1 MKRFNET
8 IGDVMYNLNEKSN
21 NLFSI
26 ALIENLI
33 QVYKTE
39 IKRLEKLDNKATS
52 NMYESQ
58 VTIYETVI
66 EDLEKTIKSLK

>member
-1 MKRFNET
+1 MKKFNEV
-8 IGDVMYNLNEKSN
+8 IGDVMYSLNENSK

-39 IKRLEKLDNKATS
+39 KKRLEKLDNKVTS
-52 NMYESQ
+52 NIYESQ
-58 VTIYETVI
+58 ITIYETVI
-66 EDLEKTIKSLK
+66 EDLEKIIKSLK